1 MAKFLVRNN
10 GPLKGEVTISG
21 SKNSVLPIMA
31 ATLLTD
37 EECVICD
44 APDLRDVDVM
54 CRILEGLDAKVQAD
68 FQQNTLRL
76 HAADMTKSEAPFDLA
91 KRMRAS
97 ILTMGPIL
105 ARNGRARVAL
115 PGGCAIGARP
125 IDLHL
130 KGFELMGAKVEY
142 APNYVEASADRL
154 KGARIYLDYPSVG
167 ATENIMAA
175 AALADGTTII
185 ENVAKEPEIVDL
197 ANFLNK
203 MGAKV
208 KGAGTDLIKIEGVE
222 RLHGTKHIVIP
233 DRIET
238 GTFMVAAAI
247 TRGDLLIKNVVPD
260 HIRPI
265 ISKLIECGCTVEDT
279 IEGLRVKA
287 DEKDLVATDIKTLP
301 YPGFPTDMQSQFMAL
316 LTTVEGRSTVIE
328 TVFENRYMHISE
340 LNRMGAD
347 ISIEGRSAVVQGG
360 ASLSGC
366 QVMSTDL
373 RAGAALVLA
382 GLAAKGVTEISE
394 IYHIERGY
402 SQFVEKLRAIGA
414 GIERVE

>member
-54 CRILEGLDAKVQAD
+54 CRILEGLEAKVQAD

-260 HIRPI
+260 HVRPI

-279 IEGLRVKA
+279 I
-287 DEKDLVATDIKTLP
+287 
-301 YPGFPTDMQSQFMAL
+301 
-316 LTTVEGRSTVIE
+316 
-328 TVFENRYMHISE
+328 
-340 LNRMGAD
+340 
-347 ISIEGRSAVVQGG
+347 
-360 ASLSGC
+360 
-366 QVMSTDL
+366 
-373 RAGAALVLA
+373 
-382 GLAAKGVTEISE
+382 
-394 IYHIERGY
+394 
-402 SQFVEKLRAIGA
+402 
-414 GIERVE
+414 

>member
-1 MAKFLVRNN
+1 M
-10 GPLKGEVTISG
+10 
-21 SKNSVLPIMA
+21 
-31 ATLLTD
+31 
-37 EECVICD
+37 
-44 APDLRDVDVM
+44 
-54 CRILEGLDAKVQAD
+54 
-68 FQQNTLRL
+68 
-76 HAADMTKSEAPFDLA
+76 
-91 KRMRAS
+91 
-97 ILTMGPIL
+97 
-105 ARNGRARVAL
+105 
-115 PGGCAIGARP
+115 
-125 IDLHL
+125 
-130 KGFELMGAKVEY
+130 EY

-260 HIRPI
+260 HVRPI